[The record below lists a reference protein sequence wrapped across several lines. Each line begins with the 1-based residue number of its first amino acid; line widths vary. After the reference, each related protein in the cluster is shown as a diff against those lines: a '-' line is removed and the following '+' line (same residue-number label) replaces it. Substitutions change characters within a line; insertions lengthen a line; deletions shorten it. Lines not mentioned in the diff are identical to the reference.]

1 MTYTP
6 STALEELMAQHASL
20 RVLMDRCDDLA
31 DEVDRT
37 GEPPLQLTREV
48 AKLRLAFDSHN
59 KFEEELLRPVL
70 LSQDA
75 FGEVRIEQMVS
86 SHVDEHRS
94 IRTRLHSWVTEEL
107 RDVIASLR
115 AHLDAEE
122 RYFLSARVL
131 RDDVVTLEGSG

>member
-20 RVLMDRCDDLA
+20 RVLMDQCDDLA

-37 GEPPLQLTREV
+37 GEAPEQLTREV
-48 AKLRLAFDSHN
+48 AKLRIAFDSHN
-59 KFEEELLRPVL
+59 KFEEQLLRPVL
-70 LSQDA
+70 LAHDA
-75 FGEVRIEQMVS
+75 FGAVRIEQMVS

-94 IRTRLHSWVTEEL
+94 IHTRLHNWVTEEL
-107 RDVIASLR
+107 REVTASLR